1 MSHEQV
7 AIFAGGCF
15 WCTEPVFSQLK
26 GVIKV
31 ESGYIGGHT
40 ENPTYKTICNGD
52 TGHAEAVRITFDESV
67 IQFET
72 LLEVFFVSHDP
83 TTLNRQGNDVG
94 TQYRSAVFCQNAAQK
109 EATEK
114 MIATFNAKAI
124 YNSPIVTQVNGG
136 STFYSAEDY
145 HQYYFA
151 KNPNNPYC
159 LAVAAP
165 KAAKIRAKYTQLLK
179 SSTS

>member
-52 TGHAEAVRITFDESV
+52 TGHAEAVRITFDETV

-83 TTLNRQGNDVG
+83 TTLNRQGNDIG

-109 EATEK
+109 EATEN
-114 MIATFNAKAI
+114 MITAFNEKGI
-124 YNSPIVTQVNGG
+124 YSAPIVTQINGA
-136 STFYSAEDY
+136 STFYPAEDY

-165 KAAKIRAKYTQLLK
+165 KAAKIRAKYAQLQK

>member
-1 MSHEQV
+1 MSHEQI

-26 GVIKV
+26 GVIQV

-52 TGHAEAVRITFDESV
+52 TGHAEAVRITFDETA

-114 MIATFNAKAI
+114 MIAVFNEQAI
-124 YNSPIVTQVNGG
+124 YSAPIVTQINGA
-136 STFYSAEDY
+136 STFYPAEDY

-151 KNPNNPYC
+151 KNPSNPYC

-165 KAAKIRAKYTQLLK
+165 KAAKIRAKYAQLLK
-179 SSTS
+179 SSAS